1 MKFSRP
7 IYIILVGSLA
17 LAILVLLCLLGIHFY
32 SDAPLRSLVLFGV
45 PILIFGVS
53 FGVFTFLVGRFV
65 NRRIQTVYKIISNKQ
80 LPQEALKYAMSDD
93 VLNKLSEDIAK
104 WVGLQQKRIKDLQE
118 QAKFRKEFLG
128 NLAHELKTPVF
139 SIQGYILTLL
149 EGGLEDE
156 RVNRDFLERT
166 LSGVDRISN
175 LLEDLDEISK
185 YENERFN
192 LKITKFDIVR
202 LCRSVFNELES
213 KAELKHINLSFS
225 RHFEPIM
232 VMADKNRIT
241 QVLVNLVSNSI
252 SYGEENGE
260 TKVNLIVERN
270 QVVVE
275 VIDNGVGMSQ
285 EHIVRLFER
294 FYRVDKSRE
303 RNVGGSGLGLAI
315 VKHIVEAHGQS
326 INVRSTE
333 NVGSTF
339 LFTLKK
345 A

>member
-1 MKFSRP
+1 MFSRP
-7 IYIILVGSLA
+7 IYVILAGSS
-17 LAILVLLCLLGIHFY
+17 ILSVVVLLCLIAFSWWGL
-32 SDAPLRSLVLFGV
+32 
-45 PILIFGVS
+45 ILIDTFPTILITLIVFAVS
-53 FGVFTFLVGRFV
+53 FGVFALLVGRFV
-65 NRRIQTVYKIISNKQ
+65 NNRVQHVYRIISSEQVPN
-80 LPQEALKYAMSDD
+80 EASKSGLSDD
-93 VLNKLSEDIAK
+93 MLDKLSSDSARWAISQK
-104 WVGLQQKRIKDLQE
+104 KRISQLQK
-118 QAKFRKEFLG
+118 QAEFRKEFLG

-185 YENERFN
+185 YENDRFD
-192 LKITKFDIVR
+192 LKLTKFNIIQ
-202 LCRSVFNELES
+202 LCKSVFGELES
-213 KAELKHINLSFS
+213 KAEQKNITLSFS

-232 VMADKNRIT
+232 VLADKNRIT
-241 QVLVNLVSNSI
+241 QVLVNLISNSI
-252 SYGEENGE
+252 SYGKENGE
-260 TKVNLIVERN
+260 TKLNFISERN
-270 QVVVE
+270 QVMIE

-285 EHIVRLFER
+285 EHIDRLFER
-294 FYRVDKSRE
+294 FYRIEKSRD

-315 VKHIVEAHGQS
+315 VKHIVEAHEQK

-339 LFTLKK
+339 FFSLKK